1 MSIFNDLVDLVG
13 NAVNNVIDVVDNVI
27 DDISDVIEGNNTL
40 IGTLRSDE
48 LNGGTGNDYLD
59 GLSGNDTLN
68 GGTGNDTLVGGIGN
82 DTLTGGANADT
93 FVFNYPLEGID
104 VINDFK
110 YFEGDKIQISQIGFG
125 ASSTRQ
131 FTYDQQTG
139 GLFFNAASLSNEV
152 APVQF
157 ATLQPNL
164 GGGFIPS
171 LDITLV

>member
-1 MSIFNDLVDLVG
+1 MSIFNDFVDLVEG
-13 NAVNNVIDVVDNVI
+13 AVNDVIDFVDNVI
-27 DDISDVIEGNNTL
+27 DDITDVIEGNDTI
-40 IGTLRSDE
+40 IGTSFIDVLD
-48 LNGGTGNDYLD
+48 GGTGNDYLD
-59 GLSGNDTLN
+59 GLGGNDVLN
-68 GGTGNDTLVGGIGN
+68 GGTGNDTLVGSLGN

-93 FVFNYPLEGID
+93 FVFDYLLEGID
-104 VINDFK
+104 VINDFR

-139 GLFFNAASLSNEV
+139 GLFFDASLLDLV

-157 ATLQPNL
+157 ASLPPNL